1 MQLEPLG
8 LRSPADAQRLRRIGE
23 LLCKAVVLAEA
34 DRALQVS
41 PEKVEPRDT
50 TPSLTLPHSRVA
62 ADDNR
67 IVEYLGFV
75 GTAAPAGIR
84 GTLGLSRS
92 GLHRALRRLAAAGC
106 VVSTGN
112 TRRVVYRLNR
122 DEPSP
127 DRILLN

>member
-1 MQLEPLG
+1 MQIEPLK
-8 LRSPADAQRLRRIGE
+8 LRSTADTQRLRRIGE
-23 LLCKAVVLAEA
+23 LLCKAVMLAEA
-34 DRALQVS
+34 DRALQVP
-41 PEKVEPRDT
+41 PEKVELRDT
-50 TPSLTLPHSRVA
+50 TPLVALPDPRVA

-67 IVEYLGFV
+67 IVDYLGLV

-92 GLHRALRRLAAAGC
+92 GLHRAMRRLAAAGC

-112 TRRVVYRLNR
+112 TRGVVYRLNR

-127 DRILLN
+127 ERIGLN